1 MKSPC
6 IAVCK
11 NNHGICSGCLR
22 TMEEITGWR
31 YLPETEQI
39 SKINQIRAI
48 DSTHTCPNC
57 GENSFCEISAGK
69 ERCWCFDIEKRDLS
83 STARSGVC
91 LCRKCLS
98 SLPIE

>member
-39 SKINQIRAI
+39 SKINQIRQLTLLILAL
-48 DSTHTCPNC
+48 TVV
-57 GENSFCEISAGK
+57 K
-69 ERCWCFDIEKRDLS
+69 
-83 STARSGVC
+83 TAFAR
-91 LCRKCLS
+91 
-98 SLPIE
+98 